1 MTMSEL
7 SGQSGVAQAGA
18 TGESAVAP
26 VAPATAAQ
34 GQTIAPSQEQQAGAA
49 PAAAPPKVDLTTLPE
64 FRQYQA
70 AVDREKE
77 AARRREQ
84 AYQQQLAAVQA
95 QQAQYAQQ
103 VEALRLKG
111 ADPEEAVQ
119 YLQAQL
125 SQERQQAQAAMQV
138 QAKADELRERATKM
152 LSSLGLDLET
162 PELDMSGGATEAGYT
177 MLLESALKIAAERG
191 GAAKTEAEQA
201 ALRAA
206 QAAQVETARQMGATT
221 VSTSTGPGATPTDPF
236 GGEKDPSKRLAI
248 ALGLKK

>member
-7 SGQSGVAQAGA
+7 SGQSGVAQVGA

-26 VAPATAAQ
+26 VAPVTAAQ
-34 GQTIAPSQEQQAGAA
+34 GQTIAPSQEQA
-49 PAAAPPKVDLTTLPE
+49 PAAAPQKVDLTTLPE

-84 AYQQQLAAVQA
+84 AYQQQLAVVQA

-125 SQERQQAQAAMQV
+125 GQERQQALAAMQQ
-138 QAKADELRERATKM
+138 QAKSAELNERATRA
-152 LSSLGLDLET
+152 LLALGMNYET
-162 PELDMSGGATEAGYT
+162 PGLDMSGGATEAGYT
-177 MLLESALKIAAERG
+177 LLLESALKIAAERG
-191 GAAKTEAEQA
+191 SAAKTEAEQN

-206 QAAQVETARQMGATT
+206 QAAQVETARQLGATT

-236 GGEKDPSKRLAI
+236 GGEKDPNKRLAI
-248 ALGLKK
+248 ALGVAKK